1 MKVNELLLLMAA
13 RRILLLGP
21 APTIMA
27 TRTPSGATLS
37 AVIGGG
43 FAVGSGGT
51 CTFTSGNLARGGAAV
66 GRHRGRGEFTLFK
79 RFPPLAQL
87 SVGKPPG
94 SRLVAVVTFPA
105 ADSFFASWTAAASLI
120 RYKFRP
126 EHPAM
131 TGGACGW
138 VEADTAMAVNA
149 VAPSPAG
156 SGSGTGADWSTN
168 RA

>member
-51 CTFTSGNLARGGAAV
+51 CTFTSGTLARVVAAV
-66 GRHRGRGEFTLFK
+66 GSSRGRCEFTVIK
-79 RFPPLAQL
+79 RFPLLSQL
-87 SVGKPPG
+87 SDEQPPG

-105 ADSFFASWTAAASLI
+105 ADSFFASWTAA
-120 RYKFRP
+120 
-126 EHPAM
+126 
-131 TGGACGW
+131 
-138 VEADTAMAVNA
+138 
-149 VAPSPAG
+149 
-156 SGSGTGADWSTN
+156 
-168 RA
+168 